1 MLSPRDAAHI
11 LAEIATLLELRG
23 ESRAKSRSFE
33 SASRALHA
41 LAIDDLTP
49 LLSASGERAEGALPW
64 LDQTVVDVLRDA
76 AAQGDSQYLE
86 QLRENTPE
94 GLLEMQRVPGL
105 GTAKI
110 HRLHEGLGI
119 ESLHGLEQAAR
130 DGRLASLPGFGQ
142 RTADKVLRGIANLRG
157 SGARLLYP
165 HAAHDAERLLATL
178 RAHPDVVRA
187 EVAGSLRRHL
197 ETVGDID
204 IVAAVRGA
212 PSLVASAIAHGRGV
226 RQVLGGGGP
235 MVTIRYD
242 DGTSLDLRCVSEARF
257 PLALWWATGS
267 ATHAA
272 HVVRAAAARG
282 ITIGSD
288 EVRDADGRPIRID
301 DEAAIYVAA
310 GLPYIAPE
318 LREGLGEVSHAEA
331 IPTLVQLADIQGVL
345 HCHSHHS
352 DGAGTIAE
360 LAQAAFARGWRYLG
374 VSDHSQSASYAG
386 GLSREAILRQH
397 EEIDGV
403 NASMSDFRVLKGI
416 EADILPCGRVD
427 YDDAL
432 LDRFDYVIAS
442 VHSRFGM
449 NETQMT
455 DRVLKAMD
463 DPHVTIVGH
472 PTGRLLLTREPY
484 AINVSAMIEKAAT
497 SGVAVELNADPHRL
511 DLDWRYLR
519 EAHERGARIEIGPDA
534 HSIAGLDHVALG
546 VGIARKGWL
555 SRHDVLNAGDVD
567 EVLAFAAAR
576 RSARLPAR
584 AAAPATAPRSLS
596 AQAADAS

>member
-23 ESRAKSRSFE
+23 EPRQTSRGFE
-33 SASRALHA
+33 LASRALLPLDVDDITSLLPTDGGAAIGA
-41 LAIDDLTP
+41 LARCDAAVL
-49 LLSASGERAEGALPW
+49 
-64 LDQTVVDVLRDA
+64 DVLLDVA
-76 AAQGDSQYLE
+76 AHGDSQYLE

-94 GLLEMQRVPGL
+94 GLLEMLRVPGL

-119 ESLHGLEQAAR
+119 ESLHELEQAAR
-130 DGRLASLPGFGQ
+130 NGRLASLPGFGQ
-142 RTADKVLRGIANLRG
+142 RTADKVLRGVANLRG

-165 HAAHDAERLLATL
+165 HAALDAERLLATV
-178 RAHPDVVRA
+178 RAHPDVLRA
-187 EVAGSLRRHL
+187 EVAGSVRRHA

-204 IVAAVRGA
+204 IVAAVRGT

-226 RQVLGGGGP
+226 REVLGGGGP
-235 MVTIRYD
+235 LVTIRYD
-242 DGTSLDLRCVSEARF
+242 DGTSLDLRCVSEERF

-267 ATHAA
+267 SA
-272 HVVRAAAARG
+272 HVADVVRAAAARG
-282 ITIGSD
+282 VTISSD
-288 EVRDADGRPIRID
+288 AVRDATGRPIAVS
-301 DEAAIYVAA
+301 DEAAIYATA
-310 GLPYIAPE
+310 GLPFIAPE
-318 LREGLGEVSHAEA
+318 LREGRGEVTHADA
-331 IPTLVQLADIQGVL
+331 LPALVQLTDISGVL
-345 HCHSHHS
+345 HCHSHYS

-360 LAQAAFARGWRYLG
+360 LAEAARARGWRYLG

-397 EEIDGV
+397 DEIDAV
-403 NASMSDFRVLKGI
+403 NATLSDFRVLKGI

-427 YDDAL
+427 YDATI

-484 AINVSAMIEKAAT
+484 AINVSAMLEKAAAV
-497 SGVAVELNADPHRL
+497 GVAIELNADPHRL
-511 DLDWRYLR
+511 DLDWRHLR

-534 HSIAGLDHVALG
+534 HSIAGLDHIALG
-546 VGIARKGWL
+546 VGVARKGWL
-555 SRHDVLNAGDVD
+555 SREDVLNAGDAD
-567 EVLAFAAAR
+567 DVLAFAAAR
-576 RSARLPAR
+576 RSGRVPAHT
-584 AAAPATAPRSLS
+584 P
-596 AQAADAS
+596 

>member
-23 ESRAKSRSFE
+23 ESHLASRTFE
-33 SASRALHA
+33 PASRALHA
-41 LAIDDLTP
+41 LDIEDLTP
-49 LLSASGERAEGALPW
+49 LLPSTGETAGGVLAHLDTAAL
-64 LDQTVVDVLRDA
+64 DVLRDA
-76 AAQGDSQYLE
+76 AMHGDSQYLE

-94 GLLEMQRVPGL
+94 GLLEMRRVPGL

-119 ESLHGLEQAAR
+119 ESLHELEQAAR

-165 HAAHDAERLLATL
+165 HAALDASRLLAAV

-187 EVAGSLRRHL
+187 EVAGSVRRHL

-204 IVAAVRGA
+204 IVAAVRGT

-226 RQVLGGGGP
+226 REVLGGGGP
-235 MVTIRYD
+235 IVTIRYD
-242 DGTSLDLRCVSEARF
+242 DGTSLDLRCVSEERF

-267 ATHAA
+267 TTHTAD
-272 HVVRAAAARG
+272 VMRRAAARG

-288 EVRDADGRPIRID
+288 AVRGADGRPIALG
-301 DEAAIYVAA
+301 DEAAIYAIA

-318 LREGLGEVSHAEA
+318 LREGLGEVAHAEA
-331 IPTLVQLADIQGVL
+331 IPSLVQLADIRGVL
-345 HCHSHHS
+345 HCHSHYS
-352 DGAGTIAE
+352 DGAGTIEE
-360 LAQAAFARGWRYLG
+360 LAEAALTRGWRYLG

-397 EEIDGV
+397 EEIDAV
-403 NASMSDFRVLKGI
+403 NATMSDFRVLKGI

-427 YDDAL
+427 YDDAI

-455 DRVLKAMD
+455 ARVLKAMD

-484 AINVSAMIEKAAT
+484 AINVSAMIDKAAAV
-497 SGVAVELNADPHRL
+497 GVAIELNADPHRL
-511 DLDWRYLR
+511 DLDWRFLR

-546 VGIARKGWL
+546 VGVARKGWL
-555 SRHDVLNAGDVD
+555 SRRDVLNASDVD

-576 RSARLPAR
+576 RSPPLPGR
-584 AAAPATAPRSLS
+584 ATAVATSP
-596 AQAADAS
+596 